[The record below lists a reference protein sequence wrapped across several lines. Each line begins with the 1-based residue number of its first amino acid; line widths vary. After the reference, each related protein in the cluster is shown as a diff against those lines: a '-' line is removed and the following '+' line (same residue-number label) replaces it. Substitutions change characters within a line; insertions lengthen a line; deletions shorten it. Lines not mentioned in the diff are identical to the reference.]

1 MKTKI
6 KIISAI
12 TLIAFLLTSS
22 SAFALG
28 LTAGPVRIVVDVGA
42 SNSSRFGLLNNG
54 NETITVAIRAEGDAA
69 QFLTFPTSLE
79 LVPKKLTY
87 VDVTATIPADYDG
100 SLGGNITGFMY
111 ALQEGSPGQVQINVQ
126 ARKVV
131 QILVPQYGGKI
142 PEKTTAQTSEAQE
155 AGEVTG
161 FAALLGENF
170 ILFAAIGA
178 GVVIFIAFVIFSKFD
193 ISINPKRR

>member
-69 QFLTFPTSLE
+69 QFLTFPTTLE

-131 QILVPQYGGKI
+131 QVLVPQYGGKI
-142 PEKTTAQTSEAQE
+142 PEKTTAQTEAVEASE
-155 AGEVTG
+155 GTG
-161 FAALLGENF
+161 FAALLSENYL
-170 ILFAAIGA
+170 LFAAIGA
-178 GVVIFIAFVIFSKFD
+178 GVLIFVLFVVFSRFE
-193 ISINPKRR
+193 I

>member
-6 KIISAI
+6 RKIFAA
-12 TLIAFLLTSS
+12 TMIAFLLSVS

-28 LTAGPVRIVVDVGA
+28 LTAGPVRIAVDVGA
-42 SNSSRFGLLNNG
+42 SNSSSFGLLNNG
-54 NETITVAIRAEGDAA
+54 NETITVAIRAEGAA
-69 QFLTFPTSLE
+69 AEFLAFPTSVE

-131 QILVPQYGGKI
+131 QVLVPQYGGKI
-142 PEKTTAQTSEAQE
+142 PEKTTAQTEAVEE
-155 AGEVTG
+155 ASPTTG
-161 FAALLGENF
+161 L
-170 ILFAAIGA
+170 
-178 GVVIFIAFVIFSKFD
+178 D
-193 ISINPKRR
+193 R